1 LSFDAAQRYKNVK
14 TVLKFLEYQML
25 NFRKLKH
32 DVAPAILKEGKT
44 LFDKGMV
51 VSVKV
56 LNLNTRVVRLSCRV
70 MGNFDHCYESE
81 MEIDLQE
88 SVAADS
94 DCDCPYKYDCQH
106 LAAVFF
112 YLEEHFD
119 ELVIAYSKENDL
131 DKSAL
136 GTDVEKKQLRQ
147 VIKEAAT
154 KESVRKGKKYQKELL
169 EEYTGASFLLGQS
182 PFFHPEEHLVHDK
195 AEMAVIVTQPTQ
207 KTLDKTHQ
215 FEIQLS
221 LRLPL
226 RSKPLMVP
234 DIKTFLDAVRYSEPL
249 YMAGKKYFFPL
260 ASFDKDSSEILR
272 LIMDFARIPEAKGGD
287 RHLRMAQLNQEDFG
301 TLLAISSDL
310 AMARLSSLRSVA
322 DEKSE
327 RYAFPCLYLGNLE
340 EPLKLAKV
348 PAVMRF
354 ELEYLEAPAPKVL
367 LKPTIALD
375 DESCLGID
383 EACLFESTQPGM
395 LYQSTYYRFQPHIK
409 RAHLRHLS
417 AIRDLTIPE
426 PLFGT
431 FVENAL
437 PELMRFAE
445 VSNREMIERFVTLP
459 FVEPIKG
466 ECDIHY
472 LNEELEAT
480 LSFIYGDVKVPSA
493 VSQLTVDHANTF
505 ITPQG
510 VLARNLTEEKQI
522 IDTLFQ
528 DFIYDPVH
536 GIYSAKTE
544 KKIVEFMTEVIPN
557 HQQQIQFN
565 CPENLLDQFVY
576 DDTQFTLNLRET
588 ERIDEYEVEL
598 TVEGHMHGVTVD
610 LLWDCLSSRRAF
622 IELVKKQP
630 TKKKAA
636 AGASSAKIMNKTL
649 VLDLEKIAPVVQIFD
664 EIGINRLENHVER
677 RPLWSLS
684 SLDDELFVGLPI
696 KFSMSNR
703 LKEIQKQML
712 GLTPYTPKDIP
723 PAINAVL
730 RSYQNEGVQ
739 WLDRLR
745 SMHLN
750 GILADD
756 MGLGKTL
763 QAIIAISQ
771 SKIDHP
777 QSISIIVCPTSLVY
791 NWQEEFTKFNPNLRI
806 LVIDG
811 NPNSRKKLLNSIQK
825 FDVIITSYTLL
836 QKDIEFYKKIH
847 FLYAILDE
855 AQHIKNRGTRNAQSV
870 KMILANHRLILTG
883 TPIENSLD
891 ELWSLFDFLMPGLL
905 SSYDRFVEKYI
916 RHPTHQGGKHLEGL
930 RRKVSPFILRRMKK
944 DVLSDLPPVS
954 EIVYHCHL
962 SEVQQKLYR
971 SYATTAREELSQLV
985 KKEGFDRVQIHVLA
999 TLTRLKQI
1007 CCHPAIFAK
1016 DQAEVGDSAKYDM
1029 LMELLQTLIEG
1040 KHKTVI
1046 FSQYTRMLNIM
1057 REDLQKQ
1064 GIRFEYLDGSSKNR
1078 LSIVKKFNEDENT
1091 SVFLVSLKAGGSGL
1105 NLVGADTVI
1114 HYDMWWNPAV
1124 ENQATD
1130 RVHRLGQK
1138 QSVSSYKLITLN
1150 TIEEKILELHNRK
1163 RSLVKDI
1170 VSSDE
1175 EAIGKLTWE
1184 EVLELLQ
1191 T

>member
-1 LSFDAAQRYKNVK
+1 
-14 TVLKFLEYQML
+14 ML

-32 DVAPAILKEGKT
+32 DVAPAILKDGKS

-56 LNLNTRVVRLSCRV
+56 LNLNTRAVRLSCRV

-88 SVAADS
+88 SVAVDS

-119 ELVIAYSKENDL
+119 ELVLAYSKENDL
-131 DKSAL
+131 EKS
-136 GTDVEKKQLRQ
+136 TSSSDVEKKKLRQ

-182 PFFHPEEHLVHDK
+182 PFFHPEETLTHDK
-195 AEMAVIVTQPTQ
+195 AELAVIISPPPQ
-207 KTLDKTHQ
+207 KIPEQGHQ

-221 LRLPL
+221 LRLPM
-226 RSKPLMVP
+226 RSKPLMIP
-234 DIKTFLDAVRYSEPL
+234 HIKVFLDAVRYNEPL

-260 ASFDKDSSEILR
+260 TSFDKDSSEILR
-272 LIMDFARIPEAKGGD
+272 MIIDFARMPDSKGD
-287 RHLRMAQLNQEDFG
+287 RQLRMAHLNLEDFG
-301 TLLAISSDL
+301 TLLAASSDL
-310 AMARLSSLRSVA
+310 AMERLSALKCII
-322 DEKSE
+322 DENSE

-354 ELEYLEAPAPKVL
+354 ELEYLEAPAPKVF

-383 EACLFESTQPGM
+383 DACLFESAKPGM
-395 LYQSTYYRFQPHIK
+395 LYQSTYHRFQPHIK
-409 RAHLRHLS
+409 RAHLRHLA

-445 VSNREMIERFVTLP
+445 VFNREVIERFVTLP
-459 FVEPIKG
+459 FVEPVKA

-472 LNEELEAT
+472 LNGELEAT

-493 VSQLTVDHANTF
+493 SSQLTADHVNTF

-510 VLARNLTEEKQI
+510 VLARNLTEEQQI
-522 IDTLFQ
+522 IDALFQ
-528 DFIYDPVH
+528 DFVYDPSH
-536 GIYSAKTE
+536 GVYSAKTD
-544 KKIVEFMTEVIPN
+544 KKVVEFMTEVIPN
-557 HQQQIQFN
+557 HQQRVQFN

-598 TVEGHMHGVTVD
+598 TVEGHMQGVTVD

-630 TKKKAA
+630 TKKK
-636 AGASSAKIMNKTL
+636 GIVGGSTAKIMNKIL
-649 VLDLEKIAPVVQIFD
+649 VLDLEKVSPVVQIFD
-664 EIGINRLENHVER
+664 EIGINRLENHTER
-677 RPLWSLS
+677 RPLWSLAS
-684 SLDDELFVGLPI
+684 IDEDLFEGLPI
-696 KFSMSNR
+696 KFSMTPR

-712 GLTPYTPKDIP
+712 GLIPHTPKNIP

-730 RSYQNEGVQ
+730 RTYQNEGVQ

-777 QSISIIVCPTSLVY
+777 HSISIIVCPTSLVY
-791 NWQEEFTKFNPNLRI
+791 NWKEEFGKFNPDLRI
-806 LVIDG
+806 LVVDG
-811 NPNSRKKLLNSIQK
+811 NPTSRKKLLNNLQK
-825 FDVIITSYTLL
+825 YDVIITSYTLL
-836 QKDIEFYKKIH
+836 QKDIEAYKKVH

-870 KMILANHRLILTG
+870 KMILASHRLILTG

-916 RHPTHQGGKHLEGL
+916 RHSSQQPGKHMENL

-944 DVLSDLPPVS
+944 DVLSDLPPIS

-962 SEVQQKLYR
+962 SEVQQALYR

-1016 DQAEVGDSAKYDM
+1016 DQAEIGDSAKYDM
-1029 LMELLQTLIEG
+1029 LMELLHTLIEG

-1057 REDLQKQ
+1057 REDFQKQ

-1130 RVHRLGQK
+1130 RVHRMGQK

-1163 RSLVKDI
+1163 RSLVKDV